1 VSGARLAQ
9 AFALARDWIA
19 PGEALAQWTHF
30 VTSICNARCAHCF
43 YPINAGKNELTFD
56 EIDKLT
62 RTLPPIRLLL
72 IGGGEPFLR
81 RDLPEILRLYFER
94 TKFFTCSIPT
104 NGFGPEEI
112 ARAAQTIC
120 GFDPD
125 LSLGLTVSLD
135 GFRAYHDHVRKVPG
149 LYDRAIATLENLL
162 ALARGTP
169 NLTVGVTTVFMRDN
183 QKDFEAFCDFIYET
197 YRPHQH
203 SINLIRGE
211 AYDPSLKDNLDV
223 DLYARISAR
232 QDARYPIDEVRSG
245 WRGVRTRARR
255 VVNRLRYEYIARQ
268 AAGGSFEQFC
278 LAGEREYV
286 LSEDGFIYGCE
297 LIGKP
302 LGNVREADYDFS
314 RIRESEDARNF
325 VATKR
330 DVLCKC
336 THECNTRTMLLFNRK
351 NALPVLAA
359 MTGVTSRALARGSAP
374 GGAPASDSSKGPRS
388 LA

>member
-19 PGEALAQWTHF
+19 PGEPLAQWTHF

-43 YPINAGKNELTFD
+43 YPINAGKNELTLE

-72 IGGGEPFLR
+72 IGGGEAFLR
-81 RDLPEILRLYFER
+81 RDLPEIIRLYFTR
-94 TKFFTCSIPT
+94 TRFFTCSIPT

-120 GFDPD
+120 GFDSD

-162 ALARGTP
+162 SLARGTP

-183 QKDFEAFCDFIYET
+183 QRDFEAFCDFIYDS

-211 AYDPSLKDNLDV
+211 AYDPSLKENLDV
-223 DLYARISAR
+223 DLYTRICQKTDS
-232 QDARYPIDEVRSG
+232 RYPPGEIQSG

-255 VVNRLRYEYIARQ
+255 EINRLRFEYIARQ
-268 AAGGSFEQFC
+268 AKAGAFEQFC
-278 LAGEREYV
+278 LAGEREFV
-286 LSEDGFIYGCE
+286 LSEDGIVYGCE
-297 LIGKP
+297 LIGDP
-302 LGNVREADYDFS
+302 LGNVRDFDYDFG
-314 RIRESEDARNF
+314 RLRAGAAVAAFDAKKR
-325 VATKR
+325 AT
-330 DVLCKC
+330 LCKC
-336 THECNTRTMLLFNRK
+336 THECNTRTMLLFDRK

-359 MTGVTSRALARGSAP
+359 MVGVGRHGARGTVGS
-374 GGAPASDSSKGPRS
+374 PARIPRTLS
-388 LA
+388 

>member
-1 VSGARLAQ
+1 MSGVGGPRLAQ

-81 RDLPEILRLYFER
+81 RDLPEIVRLYFER

-135 GFRAYHDHVRKVPG
+135 GFRGYHDHVRKVPG
-149 LYDRAIATLENLL
+149 LYARAIATLEKLL

-211 AYDPSLKDNLDV
+211 AYDPSLKENLDV
-223 DLYARISAR
+223 DLYRRICEKTDS
-232 QDARYPIDEVRSG
+232 RYPPGEIQSG

-255 VVNRLRYEYIARQ
+255 EVNRLRYEYITRQ
-268 AAGGSFEQFC
+268 AKGGPFEQFC
-278 LAGEREYV
+278 LAGEREFI
-286 LSEDGFIYGCE
+286 LSEDGVVTGCE
-297 LIGKP
+297 LIGDS
-302 LGNVREADYDFS
+302 LGNVRDFAYDF
-314 RIRESEDARNF
+314 RRLRAAAAVVAFDAKKR
-325 VATKR
+325 AT
-330 DVLCKC
+330 LCKC
-336 THECNTRTMLLFNRK
+336 THECNTRTMLLFDRA
-351 NALPVLAA
+351 NALPVLAGMA
-359 MTGVTSRALARGSAP
+359 GFRSRRHAP
-374 GGAPASDSSKGPRS
+374 LG
-388 LA
+388 